1 MSLFLHFSALLF
13 SELVYSLA
21 NLFYIMIARNS
32 KLGDICSLVATG
44 RKNTSFPTI
53 VAKGT
58 ELSLIGLS

>member
-13 SELVYSLA
+13 SELVHSLA
-21 NLFYIMIARNS
+21 NLFYIMIPRNS
-32 KLGDICSLVATG
+32 KLGDIRSLVATG
-44 RKNTSFPTI
+44 RKKTSFPTI